1 MSGSI
6 NILQSSFSVIILD
19 ICVGLL
25 VDVIEIQIFSV
36 NLIAIVS

>member
-25 VDVIEIQIFSV
+25 VDVIEIQVFSV
-36 NLIAIVS
+36 NLIAVVS

>member
-25 VDVIEIQIFSV
+25 VDIIEIQIFSV